1 MGKFES
7 KLFKK
12 FEDAR
17 ILKRSQRIINGGYIS
32 SGPVESG
39 ATGDTEC
46 TMGGQDCGD
55 NVGSTDVFTD
65 STPTQ
70 VGQDWCD

>member
-1 MGKFES
+1 MEKFGS
-7 KLFKK
+7 KLFEK

-17 ILKRSQRIINGGYIS
+17 ILKQSQQKINGGHML
-32 SGPVESG
+32 SGPVESE

-55 NVGSTDVFTD
+55 NIESTDLITD
-65 STPTQ
+65 STPTR

>member
-1 MGKFES
+1 MEKFGS
-7 KLFKK
+7 KLFEK

-17 ILKRSQRIINGGYIS
+17 ILKQSLQKINGGHML
-32 SGPVESG
+32 SGPEESR

-46 TMGGQDCGD
+46 TMDGQDCGD
-55 NVGSTDVFTD
+55 NIESTDLITD
-65 STPTQ
+65 STPTR

>member
-1 MGKFES
+1 MEKFGS
-7 KLFKK
+7 KLFEK
-12 FEDAR
+12 FEDAV
-17 ILKRSQRIINGGYIS
+17 IVKQSKLKINGGRFGS
-32 SGPVESG
+32 VESA

-70 VGQDWCD
+70 VGQDGCN

>member
-1 MGKFES
+1 MEKFGS
-7 KLFKK
+7 KLFEK
-12 FEDAR
+12 FEDAT
-17 ILKRSQRIINGGYIS
+17 ILKQSQRKINGGIMS
-32 SGPVESG
+32 SGPVESA

-65 STPTQ
+65 STPTL
-70 VGQDWCD
+70 VGQDGCD

>member
-1 MGKFES
+1 M
-7 KLFKK
+7 
-12 FEDAR
+12 
-17 ILKRSQRIINGGYIS
+17 S
-32 SGPVESG
+32 SGPVESA

-65 STPTQ
+65 STPTL
-70 VGQDWCD
+70 VGQDGCD